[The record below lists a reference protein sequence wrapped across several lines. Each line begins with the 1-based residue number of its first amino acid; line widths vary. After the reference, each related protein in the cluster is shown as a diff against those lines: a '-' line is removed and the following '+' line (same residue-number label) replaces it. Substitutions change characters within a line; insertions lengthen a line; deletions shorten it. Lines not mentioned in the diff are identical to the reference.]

1 MSTIL
6 EAQNLTRRYWRHHAV
21 SDLTFEIARGS
32 LCAFLGRNGAGKTT
46 TIKMLAGLVKP
57 SAGSSALRGQNS
69 QSLNARDWQHI
80 GYVSENQKLYEWMR
94 VGELIAFT
102 RALYPRWDIQFEKD
116 LTRKFSL
123 PLDRKIKTCSL
134 GEQRKLALLLSLA
147 YRPELLILDEP
158 FSGLDV
164 LVKDEF
170 LAGLLELTQQNEWT
184 VFFSTHDI
192 AEVERMADRIL
203 ILEKGRLELSESL
216 ENLQQRFRRI
226 QIYQPLPPEIAPELP
241 AMLDLQKGESGYCTF
256 THTRWDSATEARWRE
271 RLGSAIE
278 IKPMSLEALFLS
290 LARSY
295 QNRTS

>member
-1 MSTIL
+1 MNTIIETEKL
-6 EAQNLTRRYWRHHAV
+6 SRRYGRHEAV
-21 SDLTFEIARGS
+21 HDLSLSVPRGS

-57 SAGSSALRGQNS
+57 SSGSARLRGQDS
-69 QSLNARDWQHI
+69 QKLRPADWQRI
-80 GYVSENQKLYEWMR
+80 GYVSENQKLYDWMQM
-94 VGELIAFT
+94 GELIAFT
-102 RALYPRWDIQFEKD
+102 RELYPQWDRQFEAD

-123 PLDRKIKTCSL
+123 PLARKIKHCSL

-170 LAGLLELTQQNEWT
+170 LSGLLELTQQNEWS

-192 AEVERMADRIL
+192 AEVEKLADQII
-203 ILEKGRLELSESL
+203 ILERGRLELSESL
-216 ENLQQRFRRI
+216 EMLQQRFRRV
-226 QIYQPLPPEIAPELP
+226 QLFAPLPEDLSLASV
-241 AMLDLQKGESGYCTF
+241 LDLQRGEGNASF
-256 THTRWDSATEARWRE
+256 TLTQWTPEVDGSLRE
-271 RLGSAIE
+271 RFGSAAE
-278 IKPMSLEALFLS
+278 VRPMSLQDIFLV

-295 QNRTS
+295 QSRAV

>member
-1 MSTIL
+1 MSSIIETD
-6 EAQNLTRRYWRHHAV
+6 NLTRRYGRNEAV
-21 SDLTFEIARGS
+21 HDLNLSVPRGT

-57 SAGSSALRGQNS
+57 TSGSARLRGQDA
-69 QSLNARDWQHI
+69 QKLRAEDWQRI
-80 GYVSENQKLYEWMR
+80 GYVSENQKLYDWMQM
-94 VGELIAFT
+94 GELIAFT
-102 RALYPRWDIQFEKD
+102 RELYPRWDRQFEAD
-116 LTRKFSL
+116 LARKFSL
-123 PLDRKIKTCSL
+123 PLDRKIKHCSL

-170 LAGLLELTQQNEWT
+170 LSGLLELTQQNEWS

-192 AEVERMADRIL
+192 AEVEKLADQVM

-216 ENLQQRFRRI
+216 ETLQQRFRRVRLFA
-226 QIYQPLPPEIAPELP
+226 PLPEDLALASI
-241 AMLDLQKGESGYCTF
+241 LDLQHGE
-256 THTRWDSATEARWRE
+256 
-271 RLGSAIE
+271 GSASFTLTQWTPDVE
-278 IKPMSLEALFLS
+278 GSLRTRFGQAAEVRKMSLQDIFLV

-295 QNRTS
+295 QSRAV

>member
-1 MSTIL
+1 MTTNTIL
-6 EAQNLTRRYWRHHAV
+6 EAENLTRRYWRHTAV
-21 SDLTFEIARGS
+21 DNLTLSMPRGS

-46 TIKMLAGLVKP
+46 TIKMLAGLVRP
-57 SAGSSALRGQNS
+57 TAGASRLRGQNS
-69 QSLNARDWQHI
+69 QSLRPTDWQRI
-80 GYVSENQKLYEWMR
+80 GYVSENQKLYDWMR

-102 RALYPRWDIQFEKD
+102 RKLYPQWDEQFEKD

-123 PLDRKIKTCSL
+123 PLDRKIKSCSL

-170 LAGLLELTQQNEWT
+170 LAGLLELTQQNEWS

-192 AEVERMADRIL
+192 AEVERLADQVMIV
-203 ILEKGRLELSESL
+203 EKGKLELNESL
-216 ENLQQRFRRI
+216 ESLQQRFRRV
-226 QIYQPLPPEIAPELP
+226 QIYQDLPPEIDTQSV
-241 AMLDLQKGESGYCTF
+241 LDLQQGDSASSF
-256 THTRWDSATEARWRE
+256 THPRWTQDLEAQWRA
-271 RLGSAIE
+271 RFGSAIE
-278 IKPMSLEALFLS
+278 IKPMSLHDLFLS

-295 QNRTS
+295 QNRAL